1 MIRLKLKACAMGLAL
16 ATALLA
22 FAPTGFA
29 QDANFKGFYIGGN
42 VGGAFG
48 TSNATTSTVYD
59 PSPAGYFP
67 SSPVDDVNNNGL
79 QHLSPS
85 GVSGGGQA
93 GYNIQSGHFV
103 LGAVVDFGAMNLSDS
118 KSITVPYTGYVGIS
132 FTIAQSV
139 KTSWLFT
146 ARPRAGYA
154 AGRVLVYGTAG
165 LAVTNL
171 NYQAVFT
178 DDQGP
183 ATENGGVKSSRSG
196 WTAGGGLEYRLKK
209 RWSLQGEY
217 LYAGF
222 GKVSTLS
229 TNLMAYSPA
238 IAYPSN
244 PFTHSAT
251 LHANIARFGVNF
263 RF

>member
-1 MIRLKLKACAMGLAL
+1 MNRVKLKACAMGLAL
-16 ATALLA
+16 AAGLLA

-29 QDANFKGFYIGGN
+29 QDDNFKGFYIGGN

-48 TSNATTSTVYD
+48 SSDAKTSTVYD

-79 QHLSPS
+79 QHPSPS
-85 GVSGGGQA
+85 GMSGGGQA

-103 LGAVVDFGAMNLSDS
+103 LGAVVDFGGMNLSDS
-118 KSITVPYTGYVGIS
+118 KSITVTYTDYPLWT

-139 KTSWLFT
+139 KTNWLFT

-178 DDQGP
+178 DTQGP
-183 ATENGGVKSSRSG
+183 ATENGGVKSSKSG
-196 WTAGGGLEYRLKK
+196 WTAGGGLEYRLRK

-217 LYAGF
+217 LYADF
-222 GKVSTLS
+222 GKVSILS
-229 TNLMAYSPA
+229 TNLMAYDPA
-238 IAYPSN
+238 IAFPSN
-244 PFTHSAT
+244 PYTHSAT
-251 LHANIARFGVNF
+251 LRANIARFGVNF